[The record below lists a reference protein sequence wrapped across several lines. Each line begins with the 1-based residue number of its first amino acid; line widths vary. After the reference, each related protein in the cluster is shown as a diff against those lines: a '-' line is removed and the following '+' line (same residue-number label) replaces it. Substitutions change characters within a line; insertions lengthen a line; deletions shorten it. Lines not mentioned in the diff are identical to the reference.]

1 MIHFCTLI
9 LDLSLIVQDLLV
21 RLTLNFP
28 MDPHGFS
35 AIWIYSKSAWKA
47 IILFLAFA
55 AGFPSAASCLLPRFP
70 RVTKYFKKRLR
81 QKEQRI
87 FWDDALAWTEN
98 IPSNPKPPVFF
109 LRWFPG
115 KFFFHWASYLMNYRA
130 SKIEIQKSDSTR
142 FVHSSPRV
150 LSRDQS
156 W

>member
-1 MIHFCTLI
+1 MIHFCTWI

-35 AIWIYSKSAWKA
+35 AIWIYSKSALKA

-70 RVTKYFKKRLR
+70 RVTTYFKKRLR
-81 QKEQRI
+81 QKEQWI

-109 LRWFPG
+109 WGDFLGNSSFIEHSIWWTTGHQKLKYKNQIQLDLSTQVPG
-115 KFFFHWASYLMNYRA
+115 S
-130 SKIEIQKSDSTR
+130 
-142 FVHSSPRV
+142 
-150 LSRDQS
+150 
-156 W
+156 